1 MINAEAILEA
11 EQRRLAWRCR
21 RGMLE
26 LDIILQR
33 FVESSYKLLTLDQL
47 RVFDDLIS
55 LPDSEFLAILQS
67 ATVHKDP
74 RVAQIVHLINP
85 SATPIHE
92 GQD

>member
-1 MINAEAILEA
+1 MINAHALLEA

-33 FVESSYKLLTLDQL
+33 FVETSYKLLTLEQL
-47 RVFDDLIS
+47 KSFDDLIN

-67 ATVHKDP
+67 TEAPKDP
-74 RVAQIVHLINP
+74 RVAQIVQLINP
-85 SATPIHE
+85 RIASDTE
-92 GQD
+92 